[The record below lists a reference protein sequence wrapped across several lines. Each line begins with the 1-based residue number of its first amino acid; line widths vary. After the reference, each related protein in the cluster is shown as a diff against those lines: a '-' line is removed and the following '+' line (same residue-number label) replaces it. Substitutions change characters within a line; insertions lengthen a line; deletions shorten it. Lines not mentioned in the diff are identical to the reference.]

1 MDESYQVA
9 FDKLKRVLTSAP
21 ILAYPDFQLPFQL
34 FTFSTSKVAHLAI
47 AGCKK
52 FLYFAAT
59 VVFDTIFP
67 EQFTPR
73 LPSFS
78 VKMQICSIELN
89 KWNLMNNVKWSF

>member
-59 VVFDTIFP
+59 VVFDTCDSKSS
-67 EQFTPR
+67 Q
-73 LPSFS
+73 
-78 VKMQICSIELN
+78 N
-89 KWNLMNNVKWSF
+89 NLLHVCQVSQ